1 MSDTLKLLQQRDQQG
16 IIQLQEEYGPFC
28 YSIIYQ
34 LLRNHEQT
42 EEALNDVWMQIWNS
56 VPEVQPVNL
65 RAYLAKTARN
75 TAIHY
80 VKHNSAQKRSG
91 MTVLLDE
98 LEECIPD
105 PQWECDREGLK
116 ETLRNFVNSLKPEE
130 QQIFLRRY
138 WYGDTIEELAK
149 KNRSTQNR
157 ITGILFRIRNK
168 LRKRLKMEGYE
179 L

>member
-105 PQWECDREGLK
+105 PQWECYREGLK

>member
-1 MSDTLKLLQQRDQQG
+1 MTDIVELLEQRDQQG
-16 IIQLQEEYGPFC
+16 LVLLQEKYASYC

-34 LLRNHEQT
+34 LLRDHEQT
-42 EEALNDVWMQIWNS
+42 EEALSDVWMQAWNTIPNARPAS
-56 VPEVQPVNL
+56 L
-65 RAYLAKTARN
+65 KAYLAKTARN

-105 PQWECDREGLK
+105 PQWECDRDGLK
-116 ETLRNFVNSLKPEE
+116 ELLRQFVNSLKPEE
-130 QQIFLRRY
+130 RQIFLRRY

-149 KNRSTQNR
+149 TMRSTENR
-157 ITGILFRIRNK
+157 ITGILFRTRKK
-168 LRKRLKMEGYE
+168 LRNHLKMEGYE

>member
-1 MSDTLKLLQQRDQQG
+1 MADIIELLNLRDEQGLVLLQ
-16 IIQLQEEYGPFC
+16 EKYAPYC

-42 EEALNDVWMQIWNS
+42 EEALSDMWLQVWNTIPQAR
-56 VPEVQPVNL
+56 PAKL

-80 VKHNSAQKRSG
+80 VKYNSAQKRSG

-105 PQWECDREGLK
+105 PQWECDRDGLK
-116 ETLRNFVNSLKPEE
+116 ELLRKFVNALKPEE
-130 QQIFLRRY
+130 QRIFLRRY
-138 WYGDTIEELAK
+138 WYGDTIEELATSMG
-149 KNRSTQNR
+149 STENR
-157 ITGILFRIRNK
+157 IAGILFRIR
-168 LRKRLKMEGYE
+168 KRLRQYLKVEGYE
-179 L
+179 I

>member
-1 MSDTLKLLQQRDQQG
+1 MTDILELLEQRDQQG
-16 IIQLQEEYGPFC
+16 LVQLQEKYASYC

-42 EEALNDVWMQIWNS
+42 EEALSDVWMQVWNS
-56 VPEVQPVNL
+56 APQVQPEKL

-105 PQWECDREGLK
+105 PQWEYDREGLK
-116 ETLRNFVNSLKPEE
+116 ELLREFVNSLKPDE
-130 QQIFLRRY
+130 QRIFLRRY
-138 WYGDTIEELAK
+138 WYGDTMEELAK
-149 KNRSTQNR
+149 ATCSTENRVA
-157 ITGILFRIRNK
+157 GILFRTRKK
-168 LRKRLKMEGYE
+168 LRQYLKMEGYE
-179 L
+179 I